1 MATTSCKGV
10 WNGMVVHSEKA
21 RQGVL
26 GSIVSHTCAFEQK
39 PTNGGEPGTAEQLC
53 LCNQGTMVW
62 DVLQGVERRN
72 LNKILENYEPNAGV
86 IALI

>member
-10 WNGMVVHSEKA
+10 WNGMVVRSEKA
-21 RQGVL
+21 GQGVL

-53 LCNQGTMVW
+53 VCVIRARWCGMFYRVW
-62 DVLQGVERRN
+62 RGE
-72 LNKILENYEPNAGV
+72 I
-86 IALI
+86 